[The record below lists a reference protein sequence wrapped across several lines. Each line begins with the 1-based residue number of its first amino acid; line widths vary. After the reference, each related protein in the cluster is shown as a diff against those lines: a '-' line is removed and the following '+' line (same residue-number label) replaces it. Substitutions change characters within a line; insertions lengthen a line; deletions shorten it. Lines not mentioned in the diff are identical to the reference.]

1 MPPRRVISVRAIK
14 VPRAPG
20 WRGPFRHRNY
30 RLFWGGQLVSLAGT
44 WMQSIAQ
51 AWLITELTPD
61 PVWLGVVAAAQF
73 TPVLI
78 LGLFGGVIADVAPK
92 RQMLIATQG
101 ALMALAALQALLVAT
116 GAISIPILLLL
127 AVALGSVNAIDMP
140 VRQSFFSE
148 MVPVDEVGRAVA
160 FNSAMFNGARVI
172 GPAIGGVLIGVIG
185 VAGCFAVNSLSFLA
199 VLIALLLMREVELH
213 PAPRG
218 ARPRSVRAVATSLAE
233 GLRYVRRTPIV
244 ALCVFVIGVISG
256 VAMNFN
262 VIIPPLARLTLQIG
276 APGLGALMA
285 AVGFGSLTGALT
297 VAALREPR
305 RSMIVLGGALL
316 GVFSVAAGA
325 AASSSGSLAVPLTGL
340 ALFGAGFGAIS
351 MAATANASIQTTTP
365 PALRGR
371 VMSVYTTVFA
381 GSTPI
386 GGLATGAV
394 VATLGATGALEVAG
408 VLAVAAAAFAAYRW
422 RATIR

>member
-1 MPPRRVISVRAIK
+1 MIT
-14 VPRAPG
+14 APG

-78 LGLFGGVIADVAPK
+78 LGLFGGVIADVLPK
-92 RQMLIATQG
+92 RQMLIATQA
-101 ALMALAALQALLVAT
+101 ALMGLAALQALLVAT
-116 GAISIPILLLL
+116 GAISIPLLLLL

-185 VAGCFAVNSLSFLA
+185 VAGCFAVNALSFLA
-199 VLIALLLMREVELH
+199 VLVALLLMREVELH

-218 ARPRSVRAVATSLAE
+218 ARPRSARAVATSLAE
-233 GLRYVRRTPIV
+233 GLRYVRNTPII

-285 AVGFGSLTGALT
+285 AVGFGSLAGALT

-305 RSMIVLGGALL
+305 RSMIVIGGALL
-316 GVFSVAAGA
+316 GAFSVAAGV
-325 AASSSGSLAVPLTGL
+325 AASGDSVLAVPLTAL

-394 VATLGATGALEVAG
+394 VAALGATGALGVAG
-408 VLAVAAAAFAAYRW
+408 ALAVAAAAYAAYRW

>member
-1 MPPRRVISVRAIK
+1 MIT
-14 VPRAPG
+14 APG

-78 LGLFGGVIADVAPK
+78 LGLFGGVIADVLPK
-92 RQMLIATQG
+92 RQMLIATQA
-101 ALMALAALQALLVAT
+101 ALMGLAALQALLVAT
-116 GAISIPILLLL
+116 GAISIPLLLLL

-185 VAGCFAVNSLSFLA
+185 VAGCFAVNALSFLA
-199 VLIALLLMREVELH
+199 GLVALLLMREVELH

-218 ARPRSVRAVATSLAE
+218 ARPRSARAVATSLAE
-233 GLRYVRRTPIV
+233 GLRYVRNTPII

-285 AVGFGSLTGALT
+285 AVGFGSLAGALT

-305 RSMIVLGGALL
+305 RSMIVIGGALL
-316 GVFSVAAGA
+316 GAFSVAAGV
-325 AASSSGSLAVPLTGL
+325 AASSDSVLAVPLTAL

-394 VATLGATGALEVAG
+394 VAALGATGALGVAG
-408 VLAVAAAAFAAYRW
+408 ALAVAAAAYAAYRW

>member
-1 MPPRRVISVRAIK
+1 MIA
-14 VPRAPG
+14 APG

-78 LGLFGGVIADVAPK
+78 LGLFGGVIADVLPK

-101 ALMALAALQALLVAT
+101 ALMGLAALQALLVAT
-116 GAISIPILLLL
+116 GAMTIPLLMLL
-127 AVALGSVNAIDMP
+127 AVVLGSVNAIDMP

-185 VAGCFAVNSLSFLA
+185 VAGCFVVNSLSFLA

-233 GLRYVRRTPIV
+233 GLRYVRSTPIV
-244 ALCVFVIGVISG
+244 ALSVFVIGVISG

-285 AVGFGSLTGALT
+285 AVGFGSLSGALT
-297 VAALREPR
+297 VAALRESR
-305 RSMIVLGGALL
+305 RYMIVIGGALL
-316 GVFSVAAGA
+316 GAFSIAAGA

-351 MAATANASIQTTTP
+351 MAATANASIQITTP
-365 PALRGR
+365 AALRGR

-386 GGLATGAV
+386 GGLATGTV
-394 VATLGATGALEVAG
+394 VAAVGATGALEVAG
-408 VLAVAAAAFAAYRW
+408 VLAVVAAAFAAYRW

>member
-1 MPPRRVISVRAIK
+1 MIT
-14 VPRAPG
+14 APG

-78 LGLFGGVIADVAPK
+78 LGLFGGVIADVLPK
-92 RQMLIATQG
+92 RQMLIATQA
-101 ALMALAALQALLVAT
+101 ALMGLAALQALLVAT
-116 GAISIPILLLL
+116 GAMTIPLLMLL

-185 VAGCFAVNSLSFLA
+185 VAGCFAVNALSFLA

-233 GLRYVRRTPIV
+233 GLRYVRNTPIV

-285 AVGFGSLTGALT
+285 AVGFGSLAGALT

-305 RSMIVLGGALL
+305 RSMIVIGGALL
-316 GVFSVAAGA
+316 GAFSVAAGA
-325 AASSSGSLAVPLTGL
+325 AASSTGSLAVPLTAL

-365 PALRGR
+365 PVLRGR

-394 VATLGATGALEVAG
+394 VAALGATGALGVAG
-408 VLAVAAAAFAAYRW
+408 ALAVAAAAYAAYRW

>member
-1 MPPRRVISVRAIK
+1 MIA
-14 VPRAPG
+14 APG

-78 LGLFGGVIADVAPK
+78 LGLFGGVIADVLPK
-92 RQMLIATQG
+92 RQMLIATQA
-101 ALMALAALQALLVAT
+101 ALMGLAALQALLVAT
-116 GAISIPILLLL
+116 GAMTIPLLMLL
-127 AVALGSVNAIDMP
+127 AVLLGSVNAIDMP

-199 VLIALLLMREVELH
+199 VLVALLLMREVELH

-218 ARPRSVRAVATSLAE
+218 ARPRSARAVATSLAE
-233 GLRYVRRTPIV
+233 GLRYVRNTPII

-285 AVGFGSLTGALT
+285 AVGFGSLAGALT

-305 RSMIVLGGALL
+305 RSMIVIGGALL

-325 AASSSGSLAVPLTGL
+325 AASSDSVLAVPLTAL

-394 VATLGATGALEVAG
+394 VAALGATGALGVAG
-408 VLAVAAAAFAAYRW
+408 ALAVAAAAYAAYRW

>member
-1 MPPRRVISVRAIK
+1 
-14 VPRAPG
+14 
-20 WRGPFRHRNY
+20 
-30 RLFWGGQLVSLAGT
+30 
-44 WMQSIAQ
+44 MQSIAQ

-78 LGLFGGVIADVAPK
+78 LGLFGGVIADVLPK
-92 RQMLIATQG
+92 RQLLIATQA
-101 ALMALAALQALLVAT
+101 ALMGLAALQALLVAT
-116 GAISIPILLLL
+116 GAISIPLLLLL

-185 VAGCFAVNSLSFLA
+185 VAGCFAVNALSFLA

-213 PAPRG
+213 PSPRG
-218 ARPRSVRAVATSLAE
+218 VRPRSIRAVATSLAE
-233 GLRYVRRTPIV
+233 GLRYVRNTPII

-305 RSMIVLGGALL
+305 RSMIVIGGALL
-316 GVFSVAAGA
+316 GVFSVVAGV
-325 AASSSGSLAVPLTGL
+325 AASSDSALAVPLTAL

-394 VATLGATGALEVAG
+394 VAALGATGALEVAG
-408 VLAVAAAAFAAYRW
+408 ALAVVAAAYAAYRW

>member
-1 MPPRRVISVRAIK
+1 
-14 VPRAPG
+14 
-20 WRGPFRHRNY
+20 
-30 RLFWGGQLVSLAGT
+30 
-44 WMQSIAQ
+44 
-51 AWLITELTPD
+51 
-61 PVWLGVVAAAQF
+61 
-73 TPVLI
+73 
-78 LGLFGGVIADVAPK
+78 
-92 RQMLIATQG
+92 
-101 ALMALAALQALLVAT
+101 
-116 GAISIPILLLL
+116 
-127 AVALGSVNAIDMP
+127 
-140 VRQSFFSE
+140 
-148 MVPVDEVGRAVA
+148 
-160 FNSAMFNGARVI
+160 
-172 GPAIGGVLIGVIG
+172 
-185 VAGCFAVNSLSFLA
+185 
-199 VLIALLLMREVELH
+199 
-213 PAPRG
+213 
-218 ARPRSVRAVATSLAE
+218 
-233 GLRYVRRTPIV
+233 LRYVRSTPIV

-285 AVGFGSLTGALT
+285 AVGFGSLAGALT

-305 RSMIVLGGALL
+305 RSMIVIGGALL
-316 GVFSVAAGA
+316 GAFSVAAGV
-325 AASSSGSLAVPLTGL
+325 AASSDSVLAVPLTAL

-394 VATLGATGALEVAG
+394 VAALGATGALGVAG
-408 VLAVAAAAFAAYRW
+408 ALAVAAAAYAAYRW

>member
-1 MPPRRVISVRAIK
+1 MIT
-14 VPRAPG
+14 APG

-78 LGLFGGVIADVAPK
+78 LGLFGGVIADVLPK

-101 ALMALAALQALLVAT
+101 ALMGLAALQALLVAT
-116 GAISIPILLLL
+116 GAMTIPLLMLL

-185 VAGCFAVNSLSFLA
+185 VAGCFAVNSFSFLA

-218 ARPRSVRAVATSLAE
+218 TRPRSVRAVATSLAE
-233 GLRYVRRTPIV
+233 GLRYVRNTPIV

-305 RSMIVLGGALL
+305 RSMIVIGGALL

-325 AASSSGSLAVPLTGL
+325 AASSTGSLAVPLTGL

-365 PALRGR
+365 AALRGR

-394 VATLGATGALEVAG
+394 VAALGATGALEVAG
-408 VLAVAAAAFAAYRW
+408 SLAVAAAAFAAYRW

>member
-1 MPPRRVISVRAIK
+1 MIA
-14 VPRAPG
+14 APG

-78 LGLFGGVIADVAPK
+78 LGLFGGVIADVLPK

-101 ALMALAALQALLVAT
+101 ALMGLAALQALLVAT
-116 GAISIPILLLL
+116 GAMTIPLLMLL

-185 VAGCFAVNSLSFLA
+185 VAGCFAVNSFSFLA

-218 ARPRSVRAVATSLAE
+218 TRPRSVRAVATSLAE
-233 GLRYVRRTPIV
+233 GLRYVRNTPIV

-305 RSMIVLGGALL
+305 RSMIVIGGALL

-325 AASSSGSLAVPLTGL
+325 AASSTGSLAVPLTGL

-365 PALRGR
+365 AALRGR

-394 VATLGATGALEVAG
+394 VAALGATGALEVAG
-408 VLAVAAAAFAAYRW
+408 SLAVAAAAFAAYRW

>member
-1 MPPRRVISVRAIK
+1 
-14 VPRAPG
+14 
-20 WRGPFRHRNY
+20 
-30 RLFWGGQLVSLAGT
+30 
-44 WMQSIAQ
+44 MQSIAQ

-78 LGLFGGVIADVAPK
+78 FGLFGGVLADVLPK

-101 ALMALAALQALLVAT
+101 ALMALAALQALLVAI
-116 GAISIPILLLL
+116 GAISIPLLVLL
-127 AVALGSVNAIDMP
+127 AVALGSVNAVDMP
-140 VRQSFFSE
+140 ARQSFFSE
-148 MVPVDEVGRAVA
+148 MVPVEEVGRAVA

-185 VAGCFAVNSLSFLA
+185 VAGCFAVNALSFLA
-199 VLIALLLMREVELH
+199 VLIALLLMRELELH

-218 ARPRSVRAVATSLAE
+218 ARPRSVSAVATSLAE
-233 GLRYVRRTPIV
+233 GMHYVRSTPIV

-262 VIIPPLARLTLQIG
+262 VIIPPLARVTLQIG

-285 AVGFGSLTGALT
+285 AVGFGSLSGALT

-305 RSMIVLGGALL
+305 RFMIVIGGALL

-386 GGLATGAV
+386 GGLATGAA
-394 VATLGATGALEVAG
+394 VASLGATGALEVAG
-408 VLAVAAAAFAAYRW
+408 VLAFAAAAFAAYRW

>member
-1 MPPRRVISVRAIK
+1 MIT
-14 VPRAPG
+14 APG

-78 LGLFGGVIADVAPK
+78 LGLFGGVIADVLPK
-92 RQMLIATQG
+92 RQMLIATQA
-101 ALMALAALQALLVAT
+101 ALMGLAALQTLLVAT
-116 GAISIPILLLL
+116 GAISIPLLLLL

-185 VAGCFAVNSLSFLA
+185 VAGCFAVNALSFLA
-199 VLIALLLMREVELH
+199 VLVALLLMREVELH

-218 ARPRSVRAVATSLAE
+218 ARPRSARAVATSLAE
-233 GLRYVRRTPIV
+233 GLRYVRNTPII

-285 AVGFGSLTGALT
+285 AVGFGSLAGALT

-305 RSMIVLGGALL
+305 RSMIVIGGALL
-316 GVFSVAAGA
+316 GAFSVAAGV
-325 AASSSGSLAVPLTGL
+325 AASSDSVLAVPLTAL

-394 VATLGATGALEVAG
+394 VAALGATGALGVAG
-408 VLAVAAAAFAAYRW
+408 ALAVAAAAYAAYRW

>member
-1 MPPRRVISVRAIK
+1 MN
-14 VPRAPG
+14 VPHVPG

-116 GAISIPILLLL
+116 GAISIPLLLLL

-160 FNSAMFNGARVI
+160 FNSAMFNGARVV

-218 ARPRSVRAVATSLAE
+218 ARPRSVRAVATSLTE
-233 GLRYVRRTPIV
+233 GLRYVRSTPIV

-285 AVGFGSLTGALT
+285 AVGFGSLSGALA

-305 RSMIVLGGALL
+305 RYMIVIGGALL
-316 GVFSVAAGA
+316 GIFSVAAGA

-365 PALRGR
+365 ASLRGR

-386 GGLATGAV
+386 GGLATGAAV
-394 VATLGATGALEVAG
+394 SLLGASGALALAG
-408 VLAVAAAAFAAYRW
+408 ALAVLAAGFAALYW
-422 RATIR
+422 RSLLR

>member
-1 MPPRRVISVRAIK
+1 MIT
-14 VPRAPG
+14 APG

-78 LGLFGGVIADVAPK
+78 LGLFGGVIADVLPK
-92 RQMLIATQG
+92 RQMLIATQA

-116 GAISIPILLLL
+116 GAMTIPLLMLL

-185 VAGCFAVNSLSFLA
+185 VAGCFAVNALSFLA

-213 PAPRG
+213 PSPRG
-218 ARPRSVRAVATSLAE
+218 VRPRSIRAVATSLAE
-233 GLRYVRRTPIV
+233 GLRYVRNTPII

-285 AVGFGSLTGALT
+285 AVGSGSLTGALT

-305 RSMIVLGGALL
+305 RSMIVIGGALL
-316 GVFSVAAGA
+316 GLFSVAAGV
-325 AASSSGSLAVPLTGL
+325 AASSDSVLAVPLTAL

-394 VATLGATGALEVAG
+394 VAALGATGALEVAG
-408 VLAVAAAAFAAYRW
+408 ALAIVAAAYAAYRW

>member
-1 MPPRRVISVRAIK
+1 MPANAPTRSRVRQVRRTRE
-14 VPRAPG
+14 

-30 RLFWGGQLVSLAGT
+30 RLFWSGQLISLAGT

-61 PVWLGVVAAAQF
+61 PAWLGIVAAAQF
-73 TPVLI
+73 TPVLV

-92 RQMLIATQG
+92 RQMLVATQG
-101 ALMALAALQALLVAT
+101 ALMLLAALQALLVAT
-116 GAISIPILLLL
+116 GAISIPLLVLI
-127 AVALGSVNAIDMP
+127 AAAFGSVNAIDMP

-148 MVPVDEVGRAVA
+148 MVPIDEVGRAVA
-160 FNSAMFNGARVI
+160 LNSAMFNAARVA

-185 VAGCFAVNSLSFLA
+185 VAGCFAVNALSFLA
-199 VLIALLLMREVELH
+199 VLVALMLMREVELN

-218 ARPRSVRAVATSLAE
+218 DRPRNAREVATSLAE
-233 GLRYVRRTPIV
+233 GLRYVRTTPIV
-244 ALCVFVIGVISG
+244 ALCVFVIGVVSG

-285 AVGFGSLTGALT
+285 AIGLGSLTGALT
-297 VAALREPR
+297 VAVLREPR
-305 RSMIVLGGALL
+305 RLMIVVGGTLL
-316 GVFSVAAGA
+316 GAFSVAAGV
-325 AASSSGSLAVPLTGL
+325 AASSAAAFALPLTAL

-386 GGLATGAV
+386 GGLATGAA
-394 VATLGATGALEVAG
+394 VAALGATGALELAG
-408 VLAVAAAAFAAYRW
+408 GLAIATAAFAAYRW
-422 RATIR
+422 RATIL

>member
-1 MPPRRVISVRAIK
+1 MIT
-14 VPRAPG
+14 APG

-78 LGLFGGVIADVAPK
+78 LGLFGGVIADVLPK

-101 ALMALAALQALLVAT
+101 ALMGLAALQALLVAT
-116 GAISIPILLLL
+116 GAISIPLLLLL

-185 VAGCFAVNSLSFLA
+185 VAGCFAVNALSFLA

-233 GLRYVRRTPIV
+233 GLRYVRNTPII

-285 AVGFGSLTGALT
+285 AVGFGSLAGALT

-305 RSMIVLGGALL
+305 RSMIVIGGALL
-316 GVFSVAAGA
+316 GIFSVAAGV
-325 AASSSGSLAVPLTGL
+325 AASSDSALAVPLTAL

-394 VATLGATGALEVAG
+394 VAALGATGALEVAG
-408 VLAVAAAAFAAYRW
+408 ALAIAAAAYAAYRW

>member
-1 MPPRRVISVRAIK
+1 
-14 VPRAPG
+14 
-20 WRGPFRHRNY
+20 
-30 RLFWGGQLVSLAGT
+30 
-44 WMQSIAQ
+44 
-51 AWLITELTPD
+51 
-61 PVWLGVVAAAQF
+61 VVAAAQF

-78 LGLFGGVIADVAPK
+78 LGLFGGVIADVLPK
-92 RQMLIATQG
+92 RQMLIATQA
-101 ALMALAALQALLVAT
+101 ALMGLAALQALLVAT
-116 GAISIPILLLL
+116 GAMTIPLLMLL

-185 VAGCFAVNSLSFLA
+185 VAGCFAVNALSFLA

-218 ARPRSVRAVATSLAE
+218 ARPRSARAVATSLAE
-233 GLRYVRRTPIV
+233 GLRYVRNTPII

-285 AVGFGSLTGALT
+285 AVGFGSLAGALT

-305 RSMIVLGGALL
+305 RSMIVIGGALL
-316 GVFSVAAGA
+316 GAFSVAAGA
-325 AASSSGSLAVPLTGL
+325 AASSDSVLAVPLTAL

-394 VATLGATGALEVAG
+394 VAALGATGALGVAG
-408 VLAVAAAAFAAYRW
+408 ALAVAAAAYAAYRW

>member
-1 MPPRRVISVRAIK
+1 MIA
-14 VPRAPG
+14 APG

-78 LGLFGGVIADVAPK
+78 LGLFGGVIADVLPK
-92 RQMLIATQG
+92 RQMLIATQV
-101 ALMALAALQALLVAT
+101 ALMGLAALQALLVAT
-116 GAISIPILLLL
+116 GAMTIPLLMLL

-185 VAGCFAVNSLSFLA
+185 VAGCFAVNALSFLA
-199 VLIALLLMREVELH
+199 VLVALLLMREVELH

-218 ARPRSVRAVATSLAE
+218 VRPRSVRAVATSLAE
-233 GLRYVRRTPIV
+233 GLRYVRNTPII

-305 RSMIVLGGALL
+305 RSMIVIGGALL

-325 AASSSGSLAVPLTGL
+325 AASSTGSLAVPLTAL

-394 VATLGATGALEVAG
+394 VAALGATGALGVAG
-408 VLAVAAAAFAAYRW
+408 ALAVAAAAYAAYRW

>member
-1 MPPRRVISVRAIK
+1 MIT
-14 VPRAPG
+14 APG

-78 LGLFGGVIADVAPK
+78 LGLFGGVIADVLPK
-92 RQMLIATQG
+92 RQMLIATQA
-101 ALMALAALQALLVAT
+101 ALMGLAALQALLVAT
-116 GAISIPILLLL
+116 GAISIPLLLLL

-185 VAGCFAVNSLSFLA
+185 VAGCFAVNALSFLA
-199 VLIALLLMREVELH
+199 VLVALLLMREVELH

-218 ARPRSVRAVATSLAE
+218 ARPRSARAVATSLAE
-233 GLRYVRRTPIV
+233 GLRYVRNTPII

-285 AVGFGSLTGALT
+285 AVGFGSLAGALT

-305 RSMIVLGGALL
+305 RSMIVIGGALL
-316 GVFSVAAGA
+316 GAFSVAAGV
-325 AASSSGSLAVPLTGL
+325 AASSDSVLAVPLTAL

-386 GGLATGAV
+386 GGLTTGAV
-394 VATLGATGALEVAG
+394 VAALGATGALGVAG
-408 VLAVAAAAFAAYRW
+408 ALAVAAAAYAAYRW

>member
-1 MPPRRVISVRAIK
+1 MIT
-14 VPRAPG
+14 APG

-78 LGLFGGVIADVAPK
+78 LGLFGGVIADVLPK
-92 RQMLIATQG
+92 RQMLIATQA
-101 ALMALAALQALLVAT
+101 ALMGLAALQALLVAT
-116 GAISIPILLLL
+116 GAISIPLLLLL

-185 VAGCFAVNSLSFLA
+185 VAGCFAVNALSFLA
-199 VLIALLLMREVELH
+199 VLVALLLMREVELH

-218 ARPRSVRAVATSLAE
+218 ARPRSARAVATSLAE
-233 GLRYVRRTPIV
+233 GLRYVRNTPII

-285 AVGFGSLTGALT
+285 AVGFGSLAGALT

-305 RSMIVLGGALL
+305 RSMIVIGGALL
-316 GVFSVAAGA
+316 GAFSVAAGV
-325 AASSSGSLAVPLTGL
+325 AASSDSVLAVPLTAL

-394 VATLGATGALEVAG
+394 VAALGATGALEVAG
-408 VLAVAAAAFAAYRW
+408 ALAVAAAAFAAYRW

>member
-1 MPPRRVISVRAIK
+1 MIA
-14 VPRAPG
+14 APG

-78 LGLFGGVIADVAPK
+78 LGLFGGVIADVLPK
-92 RQMLIATQG
+92 RQMLIATQA
-101 ALMALAALQALLVAT
+101 ALMGLAALQALLVAT
-116 GAISIPILLLL
+116 GAISIPLLLLL

-185 VAGCFAVNSLSFLA
+185 VAGCFAVNALSFLA
-199 VLIALLLMREVELH
+199 VLVALLLMREVELH

-233 GLRYVRRTPIV
+233 GLRYVRNTPII

-325 AASSSGSLAVPLTGL
+325 AASSTGSLAVPLTAL

>member
-1 MPPRRVISVRAIK
+1 
-14 VPRAPG
+14 
-20 WRGPFRHRNY
+20 
-30 RLFWGGQLVSLAGT
+30 
-44 WMQSIAQ
+44 MQSIAQ

-78 LGLFGGVIADVAPK
+78 LGLFGGVLADVLPK
-92 RQMLIATQG
+92 RQTLVGTQG

-116 GAISIPILLLL
+116 GAMTIPLLILL
-127 AVALGSVNAIDMP
+127 AVALGSINAIDMP
-140 VRQSFFSE
+140 ARQSFFSE

-185 VAGCFAVNSLSFLA
+185 VAGCFAVNSASFLA
-199 VLIALLLMREVELH
+199 VLIALVLMREIELH
-213 PAPRG
+213 PAPRSP
-218 ARPRSVRAVATSLAE
+218 RPRSVSAVATSLAE
-233 GLRYVRRTPIV
+233 GLDYVRRTPIV
-244 ALCVFVIGVISG
+244 ALCIFVIGVISG

-262 VIIPPLARLTLQIG
+262 VIIPSLARLTLKIG
-276 APGLGALMA
+276 APGLGALMS
-285 AVGFGSLTGALT
+285 AVGLGSLLGALT
-297 VAALREPR
+297 VAALAAPQR
-305 RSMIVLGGALL
+305 RLIVIGGALL
-316 GVFSVAAGA
+316 GLFSIAAGA
-325 AASSSGSLAVPLTGL
+325 AASSVGPLALPLTAL

-351 MAATANASIQTTTP
+351 MAATANASIQITTP
-365 PALRGR
+365 AALRGR

-394 VATLGATGALEVAG
+394 VSALGAPGALQIAG
-408 VLAVAAAAFAAYRW
+408 TLAVLSAAFAAYRW

>member
-1 MPPRRVISVRAIK
+1 MIT
-14 VPRAPG
+14 APG

-78 LGLFGGVIADVAPK
+78 LGLFGGVIADVLPK
-92 RQMLIATQG
+92 RQMLIATQA
-101 ALMALAALQALLVAT
+101 ALMGLAALQALLVAT
-116 GAISIPILLLL
+116 GAISIPLLLLL

-185 VAGCFAVNSLSFLA
+185 VAGCFAVNALSFLA

-233 GLRYVRRTPIV
+233 GLRYVRNTPII

-305 RSMIVLGGALL
+305 RSVIVIGGALL
-316 GVFSVAAGA
+316 GVFSVAAGV
-325 AASSSGSLAVPLTGL
+325 AASSDSVLAVPLTAL

-394 VATLGATGALEVAG
+394 VAALGATGALGVAG
-408 VLAVAAAAFAAYRW
+408 ALAVAAAAYAAYRW

>member
-1 MPPRRVISVRAIK
+1 MIA
-14 VPRAPG
+14 APG

-78 LGLFGGVIADVAPK
+78 LGLFGGVIADVLPK
-92 RQMLIATQG
+92 RQMLIATQA
-101 ALMALAALQALLVAT
+101 ALMGLAALQALLVAT
-116 GAISIPILLLL
+116 GAISIPLLLLL

-185 VAGCFAVNSLSFLA
+185 VAGCFAVNALSFLA
-199 VLIALLLMREVELH
+199 VLVALLLMREVELH

-218 ARPRSVRAVATSLAE
+218 ARPRSARAVATSLAE
-233 GLRYVRRTPIV
+233 GLRYVRNTPII

-285 AVGFGSLTGALT
+285 AVGFGSLAGALT

-305 RSMIVLGGALL
+305 RSMIVIGGALL
-316 GVFSVAAGA
+316 GAFSVAAGV
-325 AASSSGSLAVPLTGL
+325 AASSDSVLAVPLTAL

-394 VATLGATGALEVAG
+394 VAALGATGALGVAG
-408 VLAVAAAAFAAYRW
+408 ALAVAAAAYAAYRW

>member
-1 MPPRRVISVRAIK
+1 MIT
-14 VPRAPG
+14 APG

-78 LGLFGGVIADVAPK
+78 LGLFGGVIADVLPK
-92 RQMLIATQG
+92 RQMLIATQV
-101 ALMALAALQALLVAT
+101 ALMGLAALQALLVAT
-116 GAISIPILLLL
+116 GAISIPLLLLL
-127 AVALGSVNAIDMP
+127 AIALGSVNAIDMP

-185 VAGCFAVNSLSFLA
+185 VAGCFAVNALSFLA
-199 VLIALLLMREVELH
+199 VLVALLLMREVELH

-218 ARPRSVRAVATSLAE
+218 VRPRSVRAVATSLAE
-233 GLRYVRRTPIV
+233 GLRYVRNTPII

-285 AVGFGSLTGALT
+285 AVGFGSLAGALT
-297 VAALREPR
+297 VAALSEPR
-305 RSMIVLGGALL
+305 RSMIVIGGALL
-316 GVFSVAAGA
+316 GLFSVAAGA
-325 AASSSGSLAVPLTGL
+325 AASSTGSLAVPLTAL

-394 VATLGATGALEVAG
+394 VAALGATGALGVAG
-408 VLAVAAAAFAAYRW
+408 ALAVAAAAYAAYRW

>member
-1 MPPRRVISVRAIK
+1 MIT
-14 VPRAPG
+14 APG

-78 LGLFGGVIADVAPK
+78 LGLFGGVIADVLPK
-92 RQMLIATQG
+92 RQMLIATQA
-101 ALMALAALQALLVAT
+101 ALMGLAALQALLVAT
-116 GAISIPILLLL
+116 GAMTIPLLMLL

-233 GLRYVRRTPIV
+233 GLRYVRSTPIV
-244 ALCVFVIGVISG
+244 ALCIFVIGVISG

-305 RSMIVLGGALL
+305 RSVIVIGGALL
-316 GVFSVAAGA
+316 GVFSVAAGV
-325 AASSSGSLAVPLTGL
+325 AASSDSVLAVPLTAL

-394 VATLGATGALEVAG
+394 VAALGATGALGVAG
-408 VLAVAAAAFAAYRW
+408 ALAVAAAAYAAYRW

>member
-78 LGLFGGVIADVAPK
+78 LGLFGGVIADVLPK
-92 RQMLIATQG
+92 RQMLIATQA
-101 ALMALAALQALLVAT
+101 ALMGLAALQALLVAT
-116 GAISIPILLLL
+116 GAMTIPLLMLL
-127 AVALGSVNAIDMP
+127 AVLLGSVNAIDMP

-185 VAGCFAVNSLSFLA
+185 VAGCFAVNALSFLA
-199 VLIALLLMREVELH
+199 VLVALLLMREVELH

-218 ARPRSVRAVATSLAE
+218 ARPRSARAVATSLAE
-233 GLRYVRRTPIV
+233 GLRYVRGTPIV

-305 RSMIVLGGALL
+305 RSMIVIGGALL
-316 GVFSVAAGA
+316 GAFSVAAGV
-325 AASSSGSLAVPLTGL
+325 AASSDSVLAVPLTAL

-394 VATLGATGALEVAG
+394 VAALGATGALGVAG
-408 VLAVAAAAFAAYRW
+408 ALAVAAAAFAAYRW